1 MKRHSSL
8 IRLSKDHHQGL
19 LLAQVLLMNDKAY
32 KGYPTDTKGK
42 ADYTIAFFNSE
53 LIQHFKIEE
62 EVLFQ
67 LVKNLDTELDR
78 LIEEIINEHKK
89 FYELIDNIKKNKRS
103 SEILIEFGKF
113 LESHIRKEE
122 RVLFEMIQK
131 IADDSL
137 MRVIKEKI
145 ENYVQT

>member
-1 MKRHSSL
+1 MKRHSAL
-8 IRLSKDHHQGL
+8 VRLSKDHHQGL

-62 EVLFQ
+62 EILFQ
-67 LVKNLDTELDR
+67 LVKNLDTELNR
-78 LIEEIINEHKK
+78 LIEEITSEHKK
-89 FYELIDNIKKNKRS
+89 LYELIENIKINNESAELLK
-103 SEILIEFGKF
+103 EFGKL

-122 RVLFEMIQK
+122 RILFEMIQEL
-131 IADDSL
+131 ADDSL

-145 ENYVQT
+145 ENYSKT